1 MMYAIIS
8 KEECQRIGIDS
19 THRMTHGDSVAIT
32 DKELMFST
40 AIGKTSQ
47 EKAKNVKAS
56 LATTEKVVAWDKA
69 CKFGNDGKEVLNG

>member
-19 THRMTHGDSVAIT
+19 TPRMAHGDSVVIT

-40 AIGKTSQ
+40 AIGK
-47 EKAKNVKAS
+47 
-56 LATTEKVVAWDKA
+56 L
-69 CKFGNDGKEVLNG
+69 GNDGKEVLNG

>member
-8 KEECQRIGIDS
+8 KDECQRIGIDS

-40 AIGKTSQ
+40 AIGKTLQ
-47 EKAKNVKAS
+47 EKAKNVKAI
-56 LATTEKVVAWDKA
+56 LATTENVFAWDKA
-69 CKFGNDGKEVLNG
+69 CKLGNDRKEVLNG